1 MGLKPRGYDRQAA
14 EGTSGFSRAGRRG
27 GKELAKASP
36 VPLVLAIAAV
46 MEIQDQEVHSH
57 CLRVAGYAV
66 ATGRR
71 LRLSVKELEYIEQA
85 ALLHDVGKV
94 GIPPHILKKPGRLTE
109 KEYER
114 VKEHPLLG
122 ESVVKRVTALAHLA
136 PLVRSHHEWYN
147 GRGYPDGVAGEAIPL
162 GARIISVADAFDA
175 MTTDRP
181 YRRAYTAEASARELT
196 ACAGTQFDPRVVEA
210 FLAALAGPH
219 DNPVAGLTRSAL
231 KALLEHDSVH
241 LSLRG
246 QVSTSHCFLH
256 FCTW

>member
-1 MGLKPRGYDRQAA
+1 M
-14 EGTSGFSRAGRRG
+14 
-27 GKELAKASP
+27 AKASP

-94 GIPPHILKKPGRLTE
+94 GIPPRILKKPGRLTE
-109 KEYER
+109 KEYEQ

-210 FLAALAGPH
+210 FLAALAGPN